1 MMMQEAGTQAMAHPT
16 QQIDWRAMVES
27 AGPYPLSAFNFVQE
41 GLTFTSKQVFRQ
53 PDPVGLQ
60 EMDRHVSG
68 QELCM
73 GLKNYALEQYG
84 MLAPI
89 VLEKWNINRTD
100 DFGRIV
106 FAMIDA
112 ELMSSSNDDTPDD
125 FHAVFDFHDVFSRG
139 ELLTCIGS
147 ESNN

>member
-1 MMMQEAGTQAMAHPT
+1 MGSSS

-41 GLTFTSKQVFRQ
+41 GLSFTSEQVFD
-53 PDPVGLQ
+53 DPFGLP

-73 GLKNYALEQYG
+73 GLKNYALAQYG
-84 MLAPI
+84 MMAPVVLAQ
-89 VLEKWNINRTD
+89 WNIKRSD

-106 FAMIDA
+106 FAMIEA
-112 ELMSSSNDDTPDD
+112 GLMSSSTEDTPED
-125 FHAVFDFHDVFSRG
+125 FHAVFDFSDVFSRSEMLG
-139 ELLTCIGS
+139 RIGD
-147 ESNN
+147 EQEV